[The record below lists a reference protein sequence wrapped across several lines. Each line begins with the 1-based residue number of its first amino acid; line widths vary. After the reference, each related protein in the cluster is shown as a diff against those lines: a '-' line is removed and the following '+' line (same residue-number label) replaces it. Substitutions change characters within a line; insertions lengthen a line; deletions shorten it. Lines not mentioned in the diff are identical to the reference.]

1 MPCTRFRGVT
11 WLPAEKWFK
20 RPVSPLHQSQSV
32 CLSVCLSASRESN
45 VIPSHSKQKV
55 RDGGKVGVHSQRFKK
70 RGKTTEIKEETISS
84 FQLNFDFLKNIDT
97 LLLPKLH
104 RTNTPVLLVVVVAD
118 FIFVIAA
125 VFCAVPLLSLFSP
138 ILLLIKFLLRTTR

>member
-1 MPCTRFRGVT
+1 MVTGRKMVQTTRESSPPVT
-11 WLPAEKWFK
+11 
-20 RPVSPLHQSQSV
+20 V